1 MKKLFSGIL
10 IASTLFIACGD
21 ASNSSDKPAENKTE
35 VVANATLDLNVEGM
49 ACQHNCA
56 GLIEKEV
63 AKMDGVANCSVDF
76 ENKTMSVS
84 FDEGATSADDIQNK
98 VHSLADGQYKTSE
111 KKVELKEQEIDEE
124 IEEAVE
130 TVELLNVV
138 TMSADKMIYIK
149 EVMKLFE
156 SLVDNPVSL

>member
-1 MKKLFSGIL
+1 
-10 IASTLFIACGD
+10 
-21 ASNSSDKPAENKTE
+21 
-35 VVANATLDLNVEGM
+35 
-49 ACQHNCA
+49 
-56 GLIEKEV
+56 
-63 AKMDGVANCSVDF
+63 
-76 ENKTMSVS
+76 MSVS

>member
-1 MKKLFSGIL
+1 MKNLFSGIL
-10 IASTLFIACGD
+10 IASTLFIACGE
-21 ASNSSDKPAENKTE
+21 ASTTDKPIENNTE
-35 VVANATLDLNVEGM
+35 VVANATLNLNVEGM

-63 AKMDGVANCSVDF
+63 AKMNGVANCSVDF

-84 FDEGATSADDIQNK
+84 FDKSATSSENIQNK

-138 TMSADKMIYIK
+138 TMSADKMVYIK
-149 EVMKLFE
+149 EVMNLFE
-156 SLVDNPVSL
+156 SLVNNTPSL